1 MSMSRRNSALLA
13 PFALL
18 ICFGVA
24 CGTLRAPYGA
34 EHSARVAEA
43 TLTIPNRLSD
53 SELWRLTSEM
63 SEPGGYFQ
71 SDNFTSNEESFP
83 DIAAVLEAGMEP
95 GGVYL
100 GVGPEQNFSY
110 IAALRPKMAF
120 IVDIR
125 RQAVMQHL
133 MYKALFELSS
143 DRAEFISRL
152 FSKPRPKGLD
162 TASTIDQLWEGF
174 WYVASD
180 STHWARN
187 LAEVTTQLTKAHGF
201 ALTDEDLA
209 SLEYVYR
216 AFYELGPIISYG
228 GYQVRPGAGVT
239 FADLTAAVDTAGT
252 PRSFLATEKSFRYLR
267 DMHQRNLIV
276 PLVGDFGGPTAIR
289 AVAEYVKQRGATVSA
304 FYVSN
309 VEQYLFRDTD
319 TWRRFYA
326 NVHALPL
333 DSTSTFIRPWAGP
346 MRVVSVVYATA
357 SGSTIQVRRPM
368 YAHSFTP
375 MDGQPEE
382 AGSSL
387 CPMTAFLSA
396 VAIGRVQTYDDVLKC
411 PREDSRVLVVR
422 R

>member
-1 MSMSRRNSALLA
+1 
-13 PFALL
+13 
-18 ICFGVA
+18 
-24 CGTLRAPYGA
+24 
-34 EHSARVAEA
+34 
-43 TLTIPNRLSD
+43 
-53 SELWRLTSEM
+53 M

-120 IVDIR
+120 ILDIR

-133 MYKALFELSS
+133 MYKALFEMSG
-143 DRAEFISRL
+143 DRAEFVSRL

-162 TASTIDQLWEGF
+162 SSSTVDQLWESY

-180 STHWARN
+180 SALWARN
-187 LAEVTTQLTKAHGF
+187 LAAVTTHLRKTHGF
-201 ALTDEDLA
+201 DLNDDDLA

-252 PRSFLATEKSFRYLR
+252 PRSFLATEASFAFVRG
-267 DMHQRNLIV
+267 MHEKNLII
-276 PLVGDFGGPTAIR
+276 PIVGDFGGPTAIR
-289 AVAEYVKQRGATVSA
+289 AIADYVKGHDATITA

-309 VEQYLFRDTD
+309 VEQYLFRDAD

-326 NVHALPL
+326 NVGSLPL
-333 DSTSTFIRPWAGP
+333 DSMSTFIRPWAGP
-346 MRVVSVVYATA
+346 MRVVSVTYATPT
-357 SGSTIQVRRPM
+357 GSRIEVRRPM
-368 YAHSFTP
+368 YGHAVAPT
-375 MDGQPEE
+375 DGQMEE
-382 AGSSL
+382 TGSGL
-387 CPMTAFLSA
+387 CPISAFLAA
-396 VAIGRVQTYDDVLKC
+396 VTVGRVQTYDDVLKC

>member
-1 MSMSRRNSALLA
+1 MTDA
-13 PFALL
+13 
-18 ICFGVA
+18 
-24 CGTLRAPYGA
+24 
-34 EHSARVAEA
+34 
-43 TLTIPNRLSD
+43 
-53 SELWRLTSEM
+53 ELWRLSAEM

-83 DIAAVLEAGMEP
+83 DIAAVLEAGMKP

-110 IAALRPKMAF
+110 ISALRPKMAF

-125 RQAVMQHL
+125 RQAVIQHL
-133 MYKALFELSS
+133 MYKALFELST
-143 DRAEFISRL
+143 DRADFISRL
-152 FSKPRPKGLD
+152 FSKPRPRGLD
-162 TASTIDQLWEGF
+162 TASTVDQLWEGY

-180 STHWARN
+180 SALWSRN
-187 LAEVTTQLTKAHGF
+187 LAAVTTHLTKGHGF
-201 ALTDEDLA
+201 ALSDEDIA

-252 PRSFLATEKSFRYLR
+252 PRSFLATEESYRFLR
-267 DMHQRNLIV
+267 DMHARNLIV
-276 PLVGDFGGPTAIR
+276 PIVGDFGGPTAIR
-289 AVAEYVKQRGATVSA
+289 AVANYVKERGATITA

-326 NVHALPL
+326 NVGELPV
-333 DSTSTFIRPWAGP
+333 DSMSTFIRPWAGP

-368 YAHSFTP
+368 YAHSFAP
-375 MDGQPEE
+375 ADGQPDE

-387 CPMTAFLSA
+387 CPITAFLSA
-396 VAIGRVQTYDDVLKC
+396 VAVGRVQTYDDVLKC
-411 PREDSRVLVVR
+411 PREDVRVITAR